1 MQNYWDYRDAAR
13 QRLPRGLFE
22 YIDRGTEDEIGLAD
36 TRAAWEK
43 FKLVPSVLVDV
54 SLRSVETTIFGRRL
68 GAPIIVAPTALA
80 GLVWDDGE
88 VALARA
94 CAAADVPF
102 CVSTQSSAPIE
113 QIAASGARLWQQLYV
128 WKDRKLTWQFLDRAK
143 AAGAEA
149 LLLTVDTAVSP
160 KREYNVRN
168 GFGVPFSPSVT
179 MTLDVLRHPR
189 WLWSV
194 LLPQLRRDGMPTYAH
209 YPPEFRTRIGREA
222 VAEGMRLDDRLS
234 WDDVRE
240 LRRRWTGPLLLKGI
254 SSVEDA
260 ERAVA
265 HGCDGL
271 VVSNHGARNLDS
283 AVASADALGPI
294 ADRVGGKC
302 TVLVDSG
309 IRRGSDVAKAIALG
323 AKAVLVGR
331 APLYG
336 TAVRGQVGAQHV
348 LELLSDELGRT
359 MGLIGCRTVGEIS
372 RAVLAEGGRRPDP

>member
-1 MQNYWDYRDAAR
+1 
-13 QRLPRGLFE
+13 
-22 YIDRGTEDEIGLAD
+22 
-36 TRAAWEK
+36 
-43 FKLVPSVLVDV
+43 VLVDV
-54 SLRSVETTIFGRRL
+54 STRSVETTIFGRRL
-68 GAPIIVAPTALA
+68 GTPIIVAPTALA

-94 CAAADVPF
+94 AAEADVPF
-102 CVSTQSSAPIE
+102 CVSTQSIAPIE
-113 QIAASGARLWQQLYV
+113 RIAGSGARLWQQLYV
-128 WKDRKLTWQFLDRAK
+128 WKDRQLTWQFLNRAK

-149 LLLTVDTAVSP
+149 LLLTVDTAVSL

-168 GFGVPFSPSVT
+168 GFGVPFTPSLT
-179 MTLDVLRHPR
+179 LMLDVLRHPR
-189 WLWSV
+189 WMWSV
-194 LLPQLRRDGMPTYAH
+194 LLPQLRREGMPSYAH
-209 YPPEFRTRIGREA
+209 YPPEYRTRIGREA
-222 VAEGMRLDDRLS
+222 VAEGLRLDERLS

-254 SSVEDA
+254 ARVEDA

-265 HGCDGL
+265 YGCDGI

-283 AVASADALGPI
+283 AVATADTLGPI

-309 IRRGSDVAKAIALG
+309 IRRGSDVAKALALG

-336 TAVRGQVGAQHV
+336 TAVGGQAGARHV
-348 LELLSDELGRT
+348 LDLLSDELGRT
-359 MGLIGCRTVGEIS
+359 MALLGCRTIGEINRS
-372 RAVLAEGGRRPDP
+372 ILAGGGPPPTA